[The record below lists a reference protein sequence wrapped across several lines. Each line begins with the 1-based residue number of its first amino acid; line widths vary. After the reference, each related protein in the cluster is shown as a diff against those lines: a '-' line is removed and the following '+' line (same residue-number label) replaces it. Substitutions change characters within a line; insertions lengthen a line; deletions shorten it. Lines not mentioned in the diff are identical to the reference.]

1 VILAFTGDPF
11 LAREGLLQEA
21 RLQGLSPR
29 LLPPQPALVAQE
41 ASGGL
46 FGPSGALVDLREIG
60 EAEWKPLRELL
71 DSLPSDALVLL
82 LDPRPTAARSKWYGK
97 DRLRDHPAPKG
108 RDLARWLENRAR
120 AAGYKLPSPIAHY
133 LSELVAGKGSAENPM
148 LGLEAL
154 EQEVAKLALVPAPLT
169 LEKAQQLVAIDPP
182 PDGFALVRNVTE
194 GRAREAFRLTHRLMA
209 MDEDPLRILGALS
222 WQYSKLAL
230 AWGYLQEQPG
240 LGEGDAASLLGVH
253 PYAAKQTLA
262 LAHSVQAEVLE
273 QALEVLLEAE
283 QAAKTG
289 RDPRLALERAVA
301 GLLAL
306 ARRK

>member
-1 VILAFTGDPF
+1 MILAFTGDPF

-46 FGPSGALVDLREIG
+46 FGPSGALVDLREVN
-60 EAEWKPLRELL
+60 EAEWKGVREVLEG
-71 DSLPSDALVLL
+71 LPQGGLVLL
-82 LDPRPTAARSKWYGK
+82 LDPKPTAGRSKWYGK
-97 DRLRDHPAPKG
+97 ERLRDHPAPRG
-108 RDLARWLENRAR
+108 RDLARWLENRAK
-120 AAGYKLPSPIAHY
+120 AVGYKLPTPIAHY

-154 EQEVAKLALVPAPLT
+154 GQEIDKLALVPPPLT
-169 LEKAQQLVAIDPP
+169 LEKVQQLVAIDPP

-194 GRAREAFRLTHRLMA
+194 GRSREAFRLMHRLMA

-222 WQYSKLAL
+222 WQYSKLTL
-230 AWGYLQEQPG
+230 AWGYLQQQPM
-240 LGEGDAASLLGVH
+240 LGEGDAASLLGIH

-262 LAHSVQAEVLE
+262 MAQSARVDVLE
-273 QALEVLLEAE
+273 RALEILLEAE